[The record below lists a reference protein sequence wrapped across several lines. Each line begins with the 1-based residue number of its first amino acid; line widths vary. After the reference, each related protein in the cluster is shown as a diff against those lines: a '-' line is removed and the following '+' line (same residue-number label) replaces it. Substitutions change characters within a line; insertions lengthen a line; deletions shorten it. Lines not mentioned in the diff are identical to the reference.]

1 MNTHDIKLTFRNLK
15 RNKLYSTLSIL
26 GFAVGFAVCII
37 IALYAYNEFTIDQ
50 CYPEYNRI
58 TRVID
63 AKSNNC
69 DLDYNLNSILSE
81 KYPEVELSC
90 PVMLLGGVDVSARTD
105 KNSTRFKGIISTTN
119 DFFKIFSIRIIKHLG
134 NLPFEGNSSVVIT
147 ESLAQKLFPD
157 DDPLGQSVIVHEF
170 ITATVTAI
178 IEDFPENS
186 SIQVPLILN
195 SDNENFR
202 LNRSCHNNNCIYPAS
217 IFLLLRRETDLKIF
231 TEKLNMTIGSYQT
244 DIEEISLQKLKNIYL
259 TSGIA
264 GNNNNSGNKSLTLL
278 FVSIGILIL
287 VLSTINYLN
296 FYLSLQYSKLKEI
309 GIKKI
314 HGAYFKQLL
323 SFSLVEVSV
332 SILISVILALFLASF
347 LLPIANPLFDRQ
359 LELKTLIRPGLL
371 IIFTGI
377 AITLI
382 VLNSIA
388 PLYILSKFDVQNFL
402 SGSKTGTGRQPFRKI
417 LTVFQFIISIVLL
430 VSVFTLN
437 KQITFAK
444 HSELGFNKELL
455 IRLNLPIGFNNN
467 EALKQNLNQLTFC
480 KDASLSQGVPGNIN
494 VFMGSGTGE
503 KSFNLQCIYVDIDFL
518 KTMDIRLKEGHQFLQ
533 GDMGKSCIINEA
545 AMEQYGWDD
554 LENRKFNNMQEG
566 GIQVIGVAQ
575 NFHVESLRSKIQP
588 VCLIFV
594 NKDMAKNL
602 TNVSIRLTSG
612 DIGNKMKELEKV
624 WKSFIPNLPMDYS
637 FYEDN
642 FDAMYKQDERLGKA
656 IGMFAFI
663 ALFLTCMGI
672 LGQIFQVCV
681 NRTKEI
687 GIRKINGAN
696 VSEVMMLLSKDFM
709 KLVALSFGI
718 AIPIAWFVMHK
729 WLQGFAYKTELSWW
743 IFALAGVIA
752 LVISLLTVVWQSWRT
767 STRNPVEALRYE

>member
-1 MNTHDIKLTFRNLK
+1 MNTNDIKLTFRNLK

-69 DLDYNLNSILSE
+69 DLDYNLNAILRE

-90 PVMLLGGVDVSARTD
+90 PVMLLGGVDVSARTE
-105 KNSTRFKGIISTTN
+105 KNSTRFKGVMSTTN
-119 DFFKIFSIRIIKHLG
+119 DFFKIFSIRIIKHSG

-147 ESLAQKLFPD
+147 ESLARILFPD
-157 DDPLGQSVIVHEF
+157 EDPLGKSIVVHEF
-170 ITATVTAI
+170 ITATVTAVV
-178 IEDFPENS
+178 EDFPKNS
-186 SIQVPLILN
+186 SIQVPLMLN

-202 LNRSCHNNNCIYPAS
+202 LNRSCNNNKCIYPAS
-217 IFLLLRRETDLKIF
+217 LFLLLKRGTDPKIF
-231 TEKLNMTIGSYQT
+231 TEKINMTIGSYQT
-244 DIEEISLQKLKNIYL
+244 DIEKISLQKLKNIYL

-264 GNNNNSGNKSLTLL
+264 GSNNNTGNKSLTLL

-287 VLSTINYLN
+287 VLSIINYLN
-296 FYLSLQYSKLKEI
+296 FYLSLQYTKLKEI

-314 HGAYFKQLL
+314 HGACFKQLL
-323 SFSLVEVSV
+323 TFSLVEVSV
-332 SILISVILALFLASF
+332 SIFISVIIALFFASF

-359 LELKTLIRPGLL
+359 LELKSLIRPGLL
-371 IIFTGI
+371 MIFTGI
-377 AITLI
+377 TITLI
-382 VLNSIA
+382 ALNSIA
-388 PLYILSKFDVQNFL
+388 PLFILSKFNVQSFL
-402 SGSKTGTGRQPFRKI
+402 SGSKTGTGRQPFRNL

-455 IRLNLPIGFNNN
+455 IRLNLPMGFNNN

-480 KDASLSQGVPGNIN
+480 KDVSLSQGVPGNIN
-494 VFMGSGTGE
+494 IFMGSGTGE

-518 KTMDIRLKEGHQFLQ
+518 KTMGIRLKEGRQFLQ

-545 AMEQYGWDD
+545 AVEQYGWDD

-566 GIQVIGVAQ
+566 GIQVIGVVQ

-594 NKDMAKNL
+594 NKDIAKNL
-602 TNVSIRLTSG
+602 SNVSIRLTV
-612 DIGNKMKELEKV
+612 GNIDKKMKDLEKV
-624 WKSFIPNLPMDYS
+624 WKSYIPNLPMDYS

-663 ALFLTCMGI
+663 AFFLTCMGI
-672 LGQIFQVCV
+672 LGQIFQVCA

-696 VSEVMMLLSKDFM
+696 VSEVMRLLRKDFV

-752 LVISLLTVVWQSWRT
+752 LVIALLTVSWQSWRT
-767 STRNPVEALRYE
+767 ARMNPVEALRYE

>member
-15 RNKLYSTLSIL
+15 RNKLYSALSIS

-69 DLDYNLNSILSE
+69 DLDYNLNAILRE
-81 KYPEVELSC
+81 KYSEVELSC
-90 PVMLLGGVDVSARTD
+90 PVMLLGGVDVSARTE
-105 KNSTRFKGIISTTN
+105 KNSTRFKGVMSTTN
-119 DFFKIFSIRIIKHLG
+119 DFFKIFSIRIIKHSG
-134 NLPFEGNSSVVIT
+134 NLPFEGNSSAVIT
-147 ESLAQKLFPD
+147 ESLARKLFPD
-157 DDPLGQSVIVHEF
+157 DDPLGKSIVVHEF
-170 ITATVTAI
+170 ITATVTAVV
-178 IEDFPENS
+178 EDFPKNS
-186 SIQVPLILN
+186 SIQVPLMLN

-202 LNRSCHNNNCIYPAS
+202 LNRSCNNNKCIYPAS
-217 IFLLLRRETDLKIF
+217 LFLLLKRETDPKIF

-264 GNNNNSGNKSLTLL
+264 GSNNNSGNKSLTLL

-287 VLSTINYLN
+287 VLSIINYLN
-296 FYLSLQYSKLKEI
+296 FYLSLQYTKLKEI

-314 HGAYFKQLL
+314 HGACFKQLL
-323 SFSLVEVSV
+323 TFSLVEVSV
-332 SILISVILALFLASF
+332 SIFISVILALFFASY

-359 LELKTLIRPGLL
+359 LELKSLTRPGLL
-371 IIFTGI
+371 MIFTGI
-377 AITLI
+377 TITLI
-382 VLNSIA
+382 ALNSIA
-388 PLYILSKFDVQNFL
+388 PLYILSKFNVQSFL
-402 SGSKTGTGRQPFRKI
+402 SGSKTGTGRQPFRNL

-455 IRLNLPIGFNNN
+455 IRLNLPMGFNNN

-480 KDASLSQGVPGNIN
+480 KDVSLSQGVPGNIN
-494 VFMGSGTGE
+494 IFMGSGTGE

-518 KTMDIRLKEGHQFLQ
+518 KTMGIRLKEGRQFLQ

-545 AMEQYGWDD
+545 AVEQYGWDD
-554 LENRKFNNMQEG
+554 LENRKFNNFREG
-566 GIQVIGVAQ
+566 GLMVIGITE

-594 NKDMAKNL
+594 NKDIAKNL
-602 TNVSIRLTSG
+602 SNVSIRLTG
-612 DIGNKMKELEKV
+612 GNIDNKMKDLEKV

-642 FDAMYKQDERLGKA
+642 FDAMYKQEERLGKA

-663 ALFLTCMGI
+663 AFFLTCMGI
-672 LGQIFQVCV
+672 LGQIFQVCA

-687 GIRKINGAN
+687 GLRKINGAN
-696 VSEVMMLLSKDFM
+696 VSEVMRLLSKDFV
-709 KLVALSFGI
+709 KLVALSFVI

-729 WLQGFAYKTELSWW
+729 WLQSFAYKTELSWW

-752 LVISLLTVVWQSWRT
+752 LVIALLTVSWQSWRAAT
-767 STRNPVEALRYE
+767 LNPVEALRYE

>member
-15 RNKLYSTLSIL
+15 RNKLYSALSIS

-50 CYPEYNRI
+50 CYPEYDRI

-69 DLDYNLNSILSE
+69 DLDYNLNAILRE

-90 PVMLLGGVDVSARTD
+90 PVMLLGGVDVSARTE
-105 KNSTRFKGIISTTN
+105 KNSTRFKGVTSTTN
-119 DFFKIFSIRIIKHLG
+119 DFFKIFSIRIIKHSG
-134 NLPFEGNSSVVIT
+134 NLPFEGNSSAVIT
-147 ESLAQKLFPD
+147 ESLARKLFPD
-157 DDPLGQSVIVHEF
+157 DDPLGKSIVVHEF
-170 ITATVTAI
+170 ITATVTAVV
-178 IEDFPENS
+178 EDFPKNS
-186 SIQVPLILN
+186 SIQVPLMLN

-202 LNRSCHNNNCIYPAS
+202 LNRSCNNNKCIYPAS
-217 IFLLLRRETDLKIF
+217 LFLLLKRETDPKIF

-259 TSGIA
+259 TPGIA
-264 GNNNNSGNKSLTLL
+264 GNQNNSGNKTLIL
-278 FVSIGILIL
+278 IFISIGILIL
-287 VLSTINYLN
+287 VLSIINYLN
-296 FYLSLQYSKLKEI
+296 FYISLQYTKLKEI

-314 HGAYFKQLL
+314 HGAGFKQLL
-323 SFSLVEVSV
+323 TFSLVEVSV
-332 SILISVILALFLASF
+332 SIFISVILALFFASY

-359 LELKTLIRPGLL
+359 LELKSLIRPGLL
-371 IIFTGI
+371 MIFTGI
-377 AITLI
+377 TITLI
-382 VLNSIA
+382 ALNSIA
-388 PLYILSKFDVQNFL
+388 PLYILSKFNVQSFL
-402 SGSKTGTGRQPFRKI
+402 SGSKAGTGRQPFRNL

-455 IRLNLPIGFNNN
+455 IRLNLPMGFNNN

-480 KDASLSQGVPGNIN
+480 KDVSLSQGVPGNIN
-494 VFMGSGTGE
+494 IFMGSGTGE

-518 KTMDIRLKEGHQFLQ
+518 KTMGIRLNEGRQFLQ

-545 AMEQYGWDD
+545 AVEQYGWDD
-554 LENRKFNNMQEG
+554 LENRKFNNFREG
-566 GIQVIGVAQ
+566 GLMVIGIKE

-594 NKDMAKNL
+594 NKDIAKNL
-602 TNVSIRLTSG
+602 SNVSIRLTG
-612 DIGNKMKELEKV
+612 GNIDNKMKDLEKV

-663 ALFLTCMGI
+663 AFFLTCMGI
-672 LGQIFQVCV
+672 LGQIFQGCA

-696 VSEVMMLLSKDFM
+696 VSEVMRLLSKDFV

-743 IFALAGVIA
+743 IFALAGVIS
-752 LVISLLTVVWQSWRT
+752 LVIALLTVSWQSWRAAT
-767 STRNPVEALRYE
+767 MNPVEALRYE